1 MGRHWKV
8 PVRGIVRRPATIGP
22 KFWFYPDL
30 SQFHGLG
37 LVNNGCLAIRR
48 ADASITKTHMNLTN
62 IGIGKRLG
70 IGFGIVILLLV
81 LVATI
86 AVSRI
91 NHMSD
96 SANSILKDRYVKVAM
111 LNEVQDHQNN
121 QARFLRNAIISAKDA
136 EQMKSWLLKSDAES
150 TANTELFNKL
160 KPLVRSQ
167 TGLALMEA
175 TLPKRAVYAE
185 ARGKLTKLLEEGK
198 LDEAGSYLLVD
209 FQTPQKEYFDVVQ
222 ALIIYQE
229 DAMARD
235 GQTMEADGVFAKSM
249 TEGLTVLAAL
259 IAALVAVTLARS
271 ITGPIG
277 EAVAF
282 ASKVAG
288 GDLSSSVSNRYGDET
303 GALLAALGHM
313 QENLVRIVGNV
324 QRGSEGVA
332 TASAEIAQGNND
344 LSART
349 EQQASALE
357 QTAASME
364 ELSSTVQQ
372 NADTARKANQLAMT
386 ASGVAI
392 QGGEVVGQVV
402 QTMKGIN
409 DASRKIADI
418 IGVIDGIAF
427 QTNILALNAAVE
439 AARAGEQ
446 GRGFAVVASEVR
458 SLAGRSADAA
468 KEIKT
473 LIGASVERV
482 EQGTTL
488 VDRAGATMSDL
499 VDSIKRVTDLMAE
512 ISASSSE
519 QAAGV
524 SQVGEAVTQ
533 MDQVTQQNAALVEEM
548 AAAASSLKSQA
559 SELQQTVA
567 VFKLGS
573 GAQAAFL
580 PKAHVRAPAQKAAPF
595 KGQERRLDAPAPRPA
610 PAAAARPAPMRAAV
624 ALPKPAAAKP
634 AAKPAPKVVAS
645 ASKSDDEWETF

>member
-1 MGRHWKV
+1 MK
-8 PVRGIVRRPATIGP
+8 
-22 KFWFYPDL
+22 L
-30 SQFHGLG
+30 S
-37 LVNNGCLAIRR
+37 NIR
-48 ADASITKTHMNLTN
+48 
-62 IGIGKRLG
+62 IGKRLG

-81 LVATI
+81 VVAVI
-86 AVSRI
+86 AVTRI
-91 NHMSD
+91 GHMNQT
-96 SANSILKDRYVKVAM
+96 AELVFKDRYVKVVM
-111 LNEVQDHQNN
+111 VGQIQDHQAN
-121 QARFLRNAIISAKDA
+121 QARFLRNAVISAKDP
-136 EQMKSWLLKSDAES
+136 EKLKSWLAQVAEESKANNVLLDA
-150 TANTELFNKL
+150 L
-160 KPLVRSQ
+160 KPLVQSQ
-167 TGLALMEA
+167 AGNALLDGIM
-175 TLPKRAVYAE
+175 TKRAVFAE
-185 ARGKLTKLLEEGK
+185 ARGKLIAMLEGGK
-198 LDEAGSYLLVD
+198 IDEAGDYLLGE
-209 FQTPQKEYFDVVQ
+209 FQTPQKEFFD
-222 ALIIYQE
+222 AADAMTKFQE
-229 DAMARD
+229 DQMAKGVEQMQQD
-235 GQTMEADGVFAKSM
+235 GSFAQGM

-259 IAALVAVTLARS
+259 IAALIAVLTARS
-271 ITGPIG
+271 ITKPIG

-282 ASKVAG
+282 ATKVAE
-288 GDLSSSVSNRYGDET
+288 GDLSSSVQAHAEDET
-303 GALLAALGHM
+303 GLLLNALVHM

-392 QGGEVVGQVV
+392 KGGEVVGQVV
-402 QTMKGIN
+402 ETMKGIN

-458 SLAGRSADAA
+458 SLAGRSAEAA
-468 KEIKT
+468 KEIKS

-488 VDRAGATMSDL
+488 VDQAGATMSDL
-499 VDSIKRVTDLMAE
+499 VDSIKRVTDLMSE
-512 ISASSSE
+512 ISAASSE

-559 SELQQTVA
+559 GELQQTVS

-573 GAQAAFL
+573 GPQTAFL
-580 PKAHVRAPAQKAAPF
+580 PKANVRAPAHKAAPF
-595 KGQERRLDAPAPRPA
+595 KGAERRLDAPKPRAKPA
-610 PAAAARPAPMRAAV
+610 PARPAPMKAAPSLPKP
-624 ALPKPAAAKP
+624 ALPKPTPKPVAAA
-634 AAKPAPKVVAS
+634 A
-645 ASKSDDEWETF
+645 DDEWETF